1 LKTVWFNIL
10 HKLFRY
16 DNGEIVNPTALGGL
30 FIAIIIVP
38 ISTAMFVAVGMLL
51 VKLLI
56 LWAQFLGIGL

>member
-38 ISTAMFVAVGMLL
+38 ISTVAVGMLL

>member
-1 LKTVWFNIL
+1 MKTVWFNIL

-38 ISTAMFVAVGMLL
+38 ISTVAVGMLL